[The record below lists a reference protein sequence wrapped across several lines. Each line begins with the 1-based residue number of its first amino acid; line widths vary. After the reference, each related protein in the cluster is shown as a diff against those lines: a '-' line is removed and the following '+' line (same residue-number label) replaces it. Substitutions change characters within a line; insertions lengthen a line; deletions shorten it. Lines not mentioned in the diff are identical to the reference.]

1 MHAMVSTL
9 KHYQLASSTAYVP
22 DSSPFMD
29 DRETMPFF
37 MKKQF
42 PTPLVSIPEMSH
54 VLLMCHVM
62 NYVQTV
68 SFAKTN

>member
-9 KHYQLASSTAYVP
+9 KHYQFGAYVP

-37 MKKQF
+37 IRNNF
-42 PTPLVSIPEMSH
+42 LHHLGVSQK
-54 VLLMCHVM
+54 CHM
-62 NYVQTV
+62 YC
-68 SFAKTN
+68 